1 MKYIQYIHK
10 ESPFKAPSKR
20 AKDFE
25 GMIRALYEALATL
38 IEDLALLRRSGDDD
52 SIMAVERTE
61 EIVARLEFLGRDLAS
76 GLVDLEQAPFD
87 RKTWAAIFNSPEE
100 VPSNLPDPAKD
111 EIVLTRPRP
120 DLDDPRNEIF
130 DFENSPGDFYDEDET
145 PVILLDE
152 PEKLEFIRDE
162 VES

>member
-1 MKYIQYIHK
+1 
-10 ESPFKAPSKR
+10 
-20 AKDFE
+20 
-25 GMIRALYEALATL
+25 MIRALYEALATL
-38 IEDLALLRRSGDDD
+38 IEDLALLRRSRDDD

-100 VPSNLPDPAKD
+100 VPSNLPDLWAPQTD

-145 PVILLDE
+145 PEILLDE
-152 PEKLEFIRDE
+152 PEKLEFLRDE